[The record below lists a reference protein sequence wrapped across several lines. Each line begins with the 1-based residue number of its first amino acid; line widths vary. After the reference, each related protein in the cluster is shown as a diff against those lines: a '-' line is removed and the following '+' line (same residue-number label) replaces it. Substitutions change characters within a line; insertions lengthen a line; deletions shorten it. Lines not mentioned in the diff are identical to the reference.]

1 VDKRTGRAPLIVGIN
16 SLMTIFAVLCLAVFA
31 LLCVSSVQADSRLG
45 ESSRASVTGYYEA
58 DCQAERILAQL
69 RQGVLPE
76 EVTGENGLYSYVCPI
91 SGTQVLAV
99 EVYVQGDTYEIL
111 RWQAESAAAWQADEN
126 LPVWRGE

>member
-1 VDKRTGRAPLIVGIN
+1 MQKIGGEKSGN
-16 SLMTIFAVLCLAVFA
+16 FATP
-31 LLCVSSVQADSRLG
+31 QW
-45 ESSRASVTGYYEA
+45 
-58 DCQAERILAQL
+58 
-69 RQGVLPE
+69 QGVLPE